1 MPSLTMAISAFVLV
15 AFAVPIVSCKSIG
28 GQYYVR
34 PNDTKTC
41 VNDLVAWCDGMKFST
56 ERGSISMVS
65 VTMVDSTGYSQAL
78 CIADSK
84 GTNCTKN
91 GSPWLNCSNTNQLFY
106 KGNALAKDSLE
117 GTDNGTCET
126 ADKAFNDLSVQN
138 LNSDNSMDLESGLGQ
153 FFRELQG
160 RFAGMFGRGFPF
172 YNTNYPNNPGPSDEG
187 TETSPVEDHREKE

>member
-1 MPSLTMAISAFVLV
+1 MAILAFVLI
-15 AFAVPIVSCKSIG
+15 AFVVPIVSCKSIG

-41 VNDLVAWCDGMKFST
+41 VNDLVAWCDGMKFPT
-56 ERGSISMVS
+56 ERGSISIAS
-65 VTMVDSTGYSQAL
+65 VTMFDSTGYSQAL

-91 GSPWLNCSNTNQLFY
+91 GSPWLNCSSTNQLFY
-106 KGNALAKDSLE
+106 KGNALTKDSLE

-126 ADKAFNDLSVQN
+126 ADKAFNELSVQN
-138 LNSDNSMDLESGLGQ
+138 LNSDNSTMELESGLEQ

-160 RFAGMFGRGFPF
+160 RLGGIFRFGGGFPF
-172 YNTNYPNNPGPSDEG
+172 YNNYPNIPGPSNED
-187 TETSPVEDHREKE
+187 TNTSPVKNDREME